1 MKSLTHA
8 WLLALTI
15 TAAALGCRT
24 SAPTASA
31 DPQLQTLE
39 QRVSMLQ
46 GEAAQGG
53 RPTPAQQGKHRQLVG
68 DIRAWQQRT
77 GSDELQVTQ
86 ESETIAR
93 RADGRG
99 SGGCEPCSGYLLDGD
114 SVCFL
119 EIEEC
124 PADEG
129 GGDDELTFGT
139 VCVYSCIW
147 IGSGA
152 APAAASRPGAPLR

>member
-1 MKSLTHA
+1 MQ
-8 WLLALTI
+8 LTI
-15 TAAALGCRT
+15 IGSGTAAPER
-24 SAPTASA
+24 
-31 DPQLQTLE
+31 D
-39 QRVSMLQ
+39 RV
-46 GEAAQGG
+46 
-53 RPTPAQQGKHRQLVG
+53 
-68 DIRAWQQRT
+68 
-77 GSDELQVTQ
+77 
-86 ESETIAR
+86 
-93 RADGRG
+93 
-99 SGGCEPCSGYLLDGD
+99 CSGYLLDGD